1 MAGTGNGLMARG
13 VAWWGAGAYC
23 LGLLVVSLVVRHGGV
38 AVGMAVALTAGLMAL
53 GAGLAALTIPRHWPG
68 GPGARVWLVTGA
80 IAILAIGN
88 YGWRYPTP
96 SAQDISH
103 QLRRPE
109 AAVEQEIWGQVETMP
124 RLNRSGK
131 GQIWLRSQLARPLD
145 GQGIPLGPPQPV
157 QGKLYVTLPAAAIA
171 DLHPGQT
178 LKIQGRLYVPSPPK
192 NPYGFDFPQYLAS
205 QGCYAGLSAHQVQL
219 SADGPSWGLWRL
231 RQRIARAHVT
241 GLGERAGPLVS
252 AMALDRR
259 AVNVPYDLQDSFIQ
273 AGLAH
278 TLAASGFHVSLLLG
292 VVLGIMGHPAI
303 AKCFPQPGWAK
314 LGVGGATLGVYL
326 LMTGGQPSI
335 MRAAV
340 MGLGALVGLALER
353 QVRPLGSLLLA
364 VTLLLLWQPGWI
376 EDIGFRLSAMATLG
390 LMLGVSPLTRWLHWL
405 PPTLATAIAVPLAAY
420 FWTIPLSLFHF
431 NTLTTYSLLL
441 NMVVTPLVTV
451 ISLGG
456 IFSGLVALLS
466 PDLGGMVAWLL
477 WLPTHLLIALVEWET
492 RLPGS
497 ALATGQISLAQ
508 LLGLYALY
516 AMACQ
521 SWSRRHRAILSLAM
535 LLVALGP
542 LWYRSATLTQVT
554 VLAAAKDPVLVL
566 QDHQSSLLV
575 NSGID
580 RTGFYTVLP
589 FLRQAGINRLDY
601 GINAGHSDPENWR
614 TIASKTPIDRI
625 YQVGD
630 GPVGDLPV
638 QRLSV
643 HQPQPL
649 GRQQVTALAS
659 PATALQFTFWAN
671 HSWLLLSGLNPTQQE
686 QILTAPTTLASEVL
700 WWDGSPLSPT
710 LLAAVQPRVAIA
722 ATRQLSTELEQS
734 LKDKGIQVFCPERDG
749 AISWHPQRGYRA
761 YLAHQFAASQ
771 PLD

>member
-1 MAGTGNGLMARG
+1 MDRG
-13 VAWWGAGAYC
+13 AAWWSGGAYC
-23 LGLLVVSLVVRHGGV
+23 LGLLMVSLAVRHGGLALGL
-38 AVGMAVALTAGLMAL
+38 AVTLTALLMAL
-53 GAGLAALTIPRHWPG
+53 GAILAALTLPQRWPT
-68 GPGARVWLVTGA
+68 GPGVRLWLVAGA
-80 IAILAIGN
+80 IAILAVGN

-103 QLRRPE
+103 QLTHSETAVGQEVWGRVE
-109 AAVEQEIWGQVETMP
+109 AMP
-124 RLNRSGK
+124 RLNRNGK
-131 GQIWLRSQLARPLD
+131 GQIWLHSQLARPLD
-145 GQGIPLGPPQPV
+145 GQGVPLGPPQAV
-157 QGKLYVTLPAAAIA
+157 RGKLYVTLPAAAIA
-171 DLHPGQT
+171 NLHPGQT
-178 LKIQGRLYVPSPPK
+178 LKVQGRLYAPSPPK
-192 NPYGFDFPQYLAS
+192 NPYGFNFPQYLAS
-205 QGCYAGLSAHQVQL
+205 QGCYAGLSAQRVQV
-219 SADGPSWGLWRL
+219 SAAGPKWGLWRL
-231 RQRIARAHVT
+231 RQRIAQAHAT
-241 GLGERAGPLVS
+241 GLGERAGALVS

-259 AVNVPYDLQDSFIQ
+259 SVNVPYDLQDSFIQ

-303 AKCFPQPGWAK
+303 AKRCPQPGWAK
-314 LGVGGATLGVYL
+314 LGVGSISLGLYV

-364 VTLLLLWQPGWI
+364 VTLLLIWQPGWI

-466 PDLGGMVAWLL
+466 PDWGAMLAWLL
-477 WLPTHLLIALVEWET
+477 WLPIHLLIALVEWET

-497 ALATGQISLAQ
+497 ALATGQISLVQ
-508 LLGLYALY
+508 LLGLYSLY
-516 AMACQ
+516 GIGCQ
-521 SWSRRHRAILSLAM
+521 SWSRRHRAILALAM
-535 LLVALGP
+535 VLVALGP

-554 VLAAAKDPVLVL
+554 VLAAANDPVLVL
-566 QDHQSSLLV
+566 QDRQSSLLI
-575 NSGID
+575 NSGTD
-580 RTGFYTVLP
+580 LTAFYTVLP

-601 GINAGHSDPENWR
+601 GIMAGHSDLENWR
-614 TIASKTPIDRI
+614 AITQKTPVGQI
-625 YQVGD
+625 YQVGA
-630 GPVGDLPV
+630 GPAADLPPS
-638 QRLSV
+638 QPLPL
-643 HQPQPL
+643 HQPQSL
-649 GRQQVTALAS
+649 GRQRVRALAS
-659 PATALQFTFWAN
+659 PATALQLTFWTN
-671 HSWLLLSGLNPTQQE
+671 HAWLLLSGLSPAQQE
-686 QILTAPTTLASEVL
+686 QLLAAPTALTSDVL

-710 LLAAVQPRVAIA
+710 FLAAVQPQVAIA
-722 ATRQLSTELEQS
+722 ATRQLSVKLEQT
-734 LKDKGIQVFCPERDG
+734 LRERGIQVFWPERDG

-761 YLAHQFAASQ
+761 YLAHRFASSET
-771 PLD
+771 LD

>member
-1 MAGTGNGLMARG
+1 MGRNGLMHRG

-23 LGLLVVSLVVRHGGV
+23 LGLFMVSLVVRHGGLPV
-38 AVGMAVALTAGLMAL
+38 GLAVTLTAGLMAL
-53 GAGLAALTIPRHWPG
+53 GAVLAALILPQRWSG
-68 GPGARVWLVTGA
+68 GPGGGLWLVTGA

-103 QLRRPE
+103 QLSRPQAAIGQEVWGRVE
-109 AAVEQEIWGQVETMP
+109 AVP
-124 RLNRSGK
+124 RLSRNGK
-131 GQIWLRSQLARPLD
+131 GQIWLRSQLARSLD

-157 QGKLYVTLPAAAIA
+157 RGKLYVTLPAAAIA

-205 QGCYAGLSAHQVQL
+205 QDCYAGLSARRVQL
-219 SADGPSWGLWRL
+219 SADGPKWGLWRL
-231 RQRIARAHVT
+231 RQRISRAHAT
-241 GLGERAGPLVS
+241 SLGDRAGSLVS

-303 AKCFPQPGWAK
+303 AKRFPHPGWAK
-314 LGVGGATLGVYL
+314 LGVGGATLGVYV

-335 MRAAV
+335 MRATV
-340 MGLGALVGLALER
+340 MGLGALVGLALDR

-390 LMLGVSPLTRWLHWL
+390 LMVGVSPLTRWLHWL
-405 PPTLATAIAVPLAAY
+405 PPTLATAISVPLAAY

-441 NMVVTPLVTV
+441 NMMVTPLVTV

-466 PDLGGMVAWLL
+466 PDLGAMVAWLL
-477 WLPTHLLIALVEWET
+477 WLPTHLLITLVEWEI

-516 AMACQ
+516 AMGCQ
-521 SWSRRHRAILSLAM
+521 TWSYRHRTILALAI

-542 LWYRSATLTQVT
+542 IWYRSATLTQVT
-554 VLAAAKDPVLVL
+554 VLAAGNDPVLVL
-566 QDHQSSLLV
+566 QDRQFSLLV
-575 NSGID
+575 NSGTD

-589 FLRQAGINRLDY
+589 FLRQAGINRLNY
-601 GINAGHSDPENWR
+601 GVNAGHSDPENWH
-614 TIASKTPIDRI
+614 TIASKTPVDHI
-625 YQVGD
+625 YQVGT
-630 GPVGDLPV
+630 GAATGLSVQELPV
-638 QRLSV
+638 HR
-643 HQPQPL
+643 PQSL

-659 PATALQFTFWAN
+659 PATALKFTFWAN

-686 QILTAPTTLASEVL
+686 QILTAPTTLVSEVL
-700 WWDGSPLSPT
+700 WWDGSPLSPN

-722 ATRQLSTELEQS
+722 ATRQLSTELQQS

-749 AISWHPQRGYRA
+749 AISWHPRQGYRA

>member
-1 MAGTGNGLMARG
+1 MGRNWLMERG
-13 VAWWGAGAYC
+13 MAWWGAGAYC
-23 LGLLVVSLVVRHGGV
+23 LGLLMVSLVVRHGGLTV
-38 AVGMAVALTAGLMAL
+38 GLAVPVTVGLIAL
-53 GAGLAALTIPRHWPG
+53 GSLLAALTLPRYWSG
-68 GPGARVWLVTGA
+68 GPGVGLWLAVGA

-96 SAQDISH
+96 SAQDISR
-103 QLRRPE
+103 QLSRPE
-109 AAVEQEIWGQVETMP
+109 AAIGQEVWGQVEAMP
-124 RLNRSGK
+124 RLSRNGK

-145 GQGIPLGPPQPV
+145 GQGIPLGPPQAV
-157 QGKLYVTLPAAAIA
+157 QGKLYVTLPAAAIV

-178 LKIQGRLYVPSPPK
+178 LKVQGRLYAPSPPK
-192 NPYGFDFPQYLAS
+192 NPYGFNLPQYLAS
-205 QGCYAGLSAHQVQL
+205 QGCYAGLSARRIQL
-219 SADGPSWGLWRL
+219 AADGPRWGLWRL
-231 RQRIARAHVT
+231 RQRIASAHAM

-303 AKCFPQPGWAK
+303 VKRCSHPGWSK
-314 LGVGGATLGVYL
+314 LGVGSVTLGLYV

-340 MGLGALVGLALER
+340 MGLAALVGLALER

-364 VTLLLLWQPGWI
+364 VTFLLLWQPGWI

-390 LMLGVSPLTRWLHWL
+390 LMLGVSPLTRWLQWL
-405 PPTLATAIAVPLAAY
+405 PPTLATAIAVPLVAY

-441 NMVVTPLVTV
+441 NMIVTPLVTV

-466 PDLGGMVAWLL
+466 PGLGAMVAWLL
-477 WLPTHLLIALVEWET
+477 WLPTHLLIALVEWEI

-508 LLGLYALY
+508 LLGLYSLY
-516 AMACQ
+516 AMGCQ
-521 SWSRRHRAILSLAM
+521 AWSRRHRAVLSLAM
-535 LLVALGP
+535 VLVAFGP
-542 LWYRSATLTQVT
+542 LWYRSATLTEVT
-554 VLAAAKDPVLVL
+554 VLAAGNDPVMVL

-575 NSGID
+575 NSGTD

-601 GINAGHSDPENWR
+601 GIAAGHSDPENWR
-614 TIASKTPIDRI
+614 TITQKTPVGQI
-625 YQVGD
+625 YQVGTRS
-630 GPVGDLPV
+630 VADLSES
-638 QRLSV
+638 QRLPL
-643 HQPQPL
+643 HQSQTL

-659 PATALQFTFWAN
+659 PATALQFTFWGN
-671 HSWLLLSGLNPTQQE
+671 HSWLLLSGLNPSQQE
-686 QILTAPTTLASEVL
+686 QILTTPTTLASEVL
-700 WWDGSPLSPT
+700 WWDGSALSPS

-722 ATRQLSTELEQS
+722 ATRQLSTELEQTLQS
-734 LKDKGIQVFCPERDG
+734 RGIQVFCPERDG
-749 AISWHPQRGYRA
+749 AISWHPQRGYQA
-761 YLAHQFAASQ
+761 YLAHQFPASQ

>member
-1 MAGTGNGLMARG
+1 MGGNWLMNRG

-23 LGLLVVSLVVRHGGV
+23 LGLLMVSLVVRHGGL
-38 AVGMAVALTAGLMAL
+38 AVGLAVALTAGLIAL
-53 GAGLAALTIPRHWPG
+53 GAVLAALTLPRYWSG
-68 GPGARVWLVTGA
+68 GPGVGLWLVAGA

-88 YGWRYPTP
+88 YGWRYPNP

-103 QLRRPE
+103 QLSRPE
-109 AAVEQEIWGQVETMP
+109 ATVEQEIWGQVEAMP
-124 RLNRSGK
+124 RLNRNGK

-157 QGKLYVTLPAAAIA
+157 RGKLYVTLPAAAIA
-171 DLHPGQT
+171 DLYPGQT
-178 LKIQGRLYVPSPPK
+178 LKVQGRLYVPSPPK
-192 NPYGFDFPQYLAS
+192 NPYGFNFPQYLAS
-205 QGCYAGLSAHQVQL
+205 QGCYAGLSARRVQL

-231 RQRIARAHVT
+231 RQRIARAHAT

-259 AVNVPYDLQDSFIQ
+259 AVNVPYDLQDSFVQ

-292 VVLGIMGHPAI
+292 VVLGIMSHPAI
-303 AKCFPQPGWAK
+303 AKRCPHPGWAK
-314 LGVGGATLGVYL
+314 LGMGSITLGLYV

-335 MRAAV
+335 LRAAV

-376 EDIGFRLSAMATLG
+376 EDIGFRLSVMATLG
-390 LMLGVSPLTRWLHWL
+390 LMLGVSPLTRWLPWL

-431 NTLTTYSLLL
+431 NTLTTYGLLL

-466 PDLGGMVAWLL
+466 PDLGAMVAWLL

-508 LLGLYALY
+508 LLGLYSLY
-516 AMACQ
+516 AVGCQ
-521 SWSRRHRAILSLAM
+521 SWSRRYRAILSLAM
-535 LLVALGP
+535 VLVALGP

-554 VLAAAKDPVLVL
+554 VLAAGNDPVMVL

-575 NSGID
+575 NSGTD

-601 GINAGHSDPENWR
+601 GIAASHSDPENWR
-614 TIASKTPIDRI
+614 TITQKTPIGQV
-625 YQVGD
+625 YQIQARSVAG
-630 GPVGDLPV
+630 LPQS
-638 QRLSV
+638 QRLPL

-649 GRQQVTALAS
+649 GRQQVIALSS

-671 HSWLLLSGLNPTQQE
+671 HSWLLLSGLNPAQQE
-686 QILTAPTTLASEVL
+686 QLLSDLPALASEVL
-700 WWDGSPLSPT
+700 WWDGSALSPN

-722 ATRQLSTELEQS
+722 ATRQLSTELEQA
-734 LKDKGIQVFCPERDG
+734 LQTKGIQVFCPERDG

-761 YLAHQFAASQ
+761 YLAHRFAISQ